1 MLKFR
6 LRLVLRFRKKFR
18 LKFSLRLSLKFNLT
32 LKRIKN
38 SPLNLYFRPF
48 GQMIHPHIDSI
59 VTQFRQAIA
68 IRDDKSFHSQV
79 ISLVSS
85 VSKTM
90 ISNPQ
95 SLAQAQN
102 PGMQTENRRKISI
115 ENFKMTCRMIRL
127 VLNFTFMIS
136 TNFCRYHVT
145 SIVSTASSWFKS
157 KKQHLVKNQNVQED
171 MFSDKTS

>member
-1 MLKFR
+1 
-6 LRLVLRFRKKFR
+6 
-18 LKFSLRLSLKFNLT
+18 
-32 LKRIKN
+32 
-38 SPLNLYFRPF
+38 
-48 GQMIHPHIDSI
+48 MIHPHIDSI

-68 IRDDKSFHSQV
+68 IRDDKSFHSHV

-95 SLAQAQN
+95 AQN
-102 PGMQTENRRKISI
+102 PGMQTANRRKISI
-115 ENFKMTCRMIRL
+115 KNFKTTCRMILL

-145 SIVSTASSWFKS
+145 SIVSTASSWLKP
-157 KKQHLVKNQNVQED
+157 KKQHLVKSQNVQED
-171 MFSDKTS
+171 MFSNKTS